1 MATLQ
6 QIHRDINFL
15 KQEIEL
21 IKHILVEEGD
31 LTKRARR
38 QLAEARK
45 TTMSSYISIDKLSP
59 KNV

>member
-6 QIHRDINFL
+6 QIHRDISFL

-21 IKHILVEEGD
+21 IKHILVEEGE

-38 QLAEARK
+38 QLAKARK
-45 TTMSSYISIDKLSP
+45 TPMSSYVSIDKLSP

>member
-6 QIHRDINFL
+6 QIHRDITFL

-21 IKHILVEEGD
+21 IKHILVEEGE
-31 LTKRARR
+31 LTKRARK
-38 QLAEARK
+38 QLTEARK
-45 TTMSSYISIDKLSP
+45 TSMSSYISIDKLSP